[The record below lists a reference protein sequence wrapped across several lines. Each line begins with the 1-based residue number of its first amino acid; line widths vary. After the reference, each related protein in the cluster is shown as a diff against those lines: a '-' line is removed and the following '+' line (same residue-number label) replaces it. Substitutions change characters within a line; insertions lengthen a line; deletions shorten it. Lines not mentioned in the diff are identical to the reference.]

1 LTEPSTFP
9 ASTQPD
15 GRRKPDDHRRE
26 PTEDWR
32 PDEGAPEQRPEAEE
46 VDALPVLA
54 QARAIDPPPTA
65 GALAPIQ
72 STAVQAAAVAATG
85 FVAGA
90 ATAAVLRR
98 RSRRR
103 AARRAQAQ
111 RSPAR
116 RAGELA
122 QVVASR
128 SFLIDV
134 HLLGGGD

>member
-1 LTEPSTFP
+1 LTPSP
-9 ASTQPD
+9 QSQ
-15 GRRKPDDHRRE
+15 E
-26 PTEDWR
+26 L
-32 PDEGAPEQRPEAEE
+32 
-46 VDALPVLA
+46 DALPVLA
-54 QARAIDPPPTA
+54 EARPIESPDA
-65 GALAPIQ
+65 GRALAPIQ

-98 RSRRR
+98 RRSRR
-103 AARRAQAQ
+103 AARRAQPQ
-111 RSPAR
+111 RRPAR